1 MNETLIIIVFIL
13 IYIAL
18 LSLCIMKLINS
29 NSKKMIKIILA
40 ISTIVFIIGIILYA
54 SNITSH
60 EWVKMLNTS
69 DWENELDLK
78 EYVEANKVLINVKY
92 YGGILLIILSYIGN
106 IITIIK
112 NNKKLEK
119 GQ

>member
-40 ISTIVFIIGIILYA
+40 ISTIF
-54 SNITSH
+54 
-60 EWVKMLNTS
+60 
-69 DWENELDLK
+69 
-78 EYVEANKVLINVKY
+78 
-92 YGGILLIILSYIGN
+92 LL
-106 IITIIK
+106 
-112 NNKKLEK
+112 
-119 GQ
+119 